1 MYLHSDA
8 CRYTI
13 VRSKDLDTVSN
24 HVQVPWTSLLNSS
37 LEYISSITYNMPIR
51 ILWFFSTCSRAN
63 LQNQKPKG
71 EEYENSEISSSFCSP
86 AWLRRGNH
94 WQRGL
99 RLFHALPSLSLQPD
113 VVCFGAAA
121 WHTWEFAVSSN
132 L

>member
-1 MYLHSDA
+1 MF
-8 CRYTI
+8 RG
-13 VRSKDLDTVSN
+13 K
-24 HVQVPWTSLLNSS
+24 Q
-37 LEYISSITYNMPIR
+37 
-51 ILWFFSTCSRAN
+51 

-71 EEYENSEISSSFCSP
+71 EEHENSEISSSFCCP

-121 WHTWEFAVSSN
+121 WLPWEFAVSSN
-132 L
+132 LEV